1 MKIFRAYY
9 RLFGFAIIVFRCIV
23 PVMLRSYFV
32 GQNLA
37 YGLKKRQLAAQ
48 RLVRFL
54 GVKIKPSGNIV
65 NGNYLYIA
73 NHRSYFDPVLVAF
86 YVPILAV
93 AKAEVRSWPLL
104 GYGTQVTGTIYVER
118 ENKES
123 RSDSLR
129 NIRQALKDGFPV
141 MIFPEGTSSDE
152 KQTLPFRRGSFKVAS
167 EEGISV
173 VPITIEYE
181 NKGNAF
187 IGKDTFLPHFIRCF
201 SKKETTV
208 FLHFGEKYY
217 DENAENLLE
226 KIKQNIDNQLLKL
239 N

>member
-1 MKIFRAYY
+1 MNTFRAYY
-9 RLFGFAIIVFRCIV
+9 RLFGFAIIVLRCIV
-23 PVMLRSYFV
+23 PVMFRSYFV

-37 YGLKKRQLAAQ
+37 YGLKRRQLAAQ

-54 GVKIKPSGNIV
+54 GVKIKLSGNV
-65 NGNYLYIA
+65 SDGNYLYIA
-73 NHRSYFDPVLVAF
+73 NHRSYIDPALVAQ

-123 RSDSLR
+123 RSDSLK
-129 NIRQALKDGFPV
+129 NIRQALRDGFPV

-152 KQTLPFRRGSFKVAS
+152 KQTLPFRLGSFKVAS
-167 EEGISV
+167 EEHISV

-181 NKGNAF
+181 NKSDAF
-187 IGKDTFLPHFIRCF
+187 VGKDTFLPHFIRCF
-201 SKKETTV
+201 SKKETV
-208 FLHFGEKYY
+208 VALHFGELYY
-217 DENAENLLE
+217 DENPENLLN
-226 KIKQNIDNQLLKL
+226 KTKQNIDNQLLKL